1 MSYFKAIMH
10 QVRFLAE
17 GDRAEG
23 AYKRGKGR
31 EGLAPNLKKHQSPLP
46 PPVSTAPVSTAT
58 TSLHCTSLHCHHQS
72 PLRFV
77 IGVSVVTGLTGQTAG
92 ASRVWN
98 DAVDAAAASAGHIDS
113 TATCSSVPRDH
124 RCAARHTT

>member
-46 PPVSTAPVSTAT
+46 PPVSTAVCNRRIGRYWTHWSEGRR
-58 TSLHCTSLHCHHQS
+58 QS
-72 PLRFV
+72 RLE
-77 IGVSVVTGLTGQTAG
+77 
-92 ASRVWN
+92 
-98 DAVDAAAASAGHIDS
+98 
-113 TATCSSVPRDH
+113 
-124 RCAARHTT
+124 

>member
-1 MSYFKAIMH
+1 MH

-17 GDRAEG
+17 GDRGEG

-31 EGLAPNLKKHQSPLP
+31 GGLAPKRKKKQTSPT
-46 PPVSTAPVSTAT
+46 VV
-58 TSLHCTSLHCHHQS
+58 
-72 PLRFV
+72 RFV

-92 ASRVWN
+92 ASHVWN
-98 DAVDAAAASAGHIDS
+98 DAVDAAAASAAHIDS

-124 RCAARHTT
+124 RCAARHSDTDSARTAQKSGR